1 MQLEKDKLCYY
12 CLGCNKLEINNFAG
26 VNRCENFE
34 TGMDKWQEKWREEL
48 KK

>member
-12 CLGCNKLEINNFAG
+12 CLGCYKLEIENFAG
-26 VNRCENFE
+26 VNRCNNFVTCIEN
-34 TGMDKWQEKWREEL
+34 WQEKWREEL